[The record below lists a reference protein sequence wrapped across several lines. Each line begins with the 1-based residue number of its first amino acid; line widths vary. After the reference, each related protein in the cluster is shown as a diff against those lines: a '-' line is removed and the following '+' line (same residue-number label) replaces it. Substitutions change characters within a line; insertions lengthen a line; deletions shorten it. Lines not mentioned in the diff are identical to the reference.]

1 MRLDFKKI
9 EIHSFMSFEDEVFE
23 FDARKGMVLV
33 RGRNNDLPD
42 EVNGSGKSNLWGAL
56 TYVLFGQVQDRIK
69 KNENIVN
76 RFVAD
81 RDMRVALTLYADGK
95 PYKVVRGLNKGKT
108 SYLELYSGDDDVT
121 KSTIAETQDFLEKE
135 IIRCDLSIFLRTILL
150 TSKQTYNFYEL
161 KKADKKEFV
170 EKLFDISV
178 FGDMYQ
184 AIHRDTLDC
193 DKAILARQ
201 NKLLVLNRSNEDYS
215 ARMAQY
221 DADRKKKLS
230 DLDKTISN
238 TKCSYEKLKASG
250 ITINAE
256 EKAKLESAAEK
267 INTAKRKLNSSA
279 ADVNTQLSK
288 IELAIHKLNSSKES
302 KQAAIDKQSS
312 IMAKLCEDCRPVF
325 AEHCGIAGYGKEIS
339 EINEKL
345 AKLAS
350 ASTAELSKKSEIS
363 DKLKKLDEK
372 LELVENKITELT
384 SEYNKASRELMLLE
398 SRINSME
405 TDRKKTETET
415 NPYAELYNNNIKNI
429 ETENA
434 ALDAETEKCRYLK
447 FAENVVSQETLR
459 KFIISDLIGLLN
471 NKIKTYLTKL
481 GSKYTVVFDSDMD
494 YEFITEGGVYEFGN
508 FSAGEQMRI
517 MMATSFAFRDFMS
530 IRNGLN
536 ANILVLDEYFDS
548 AISSSCVERVLSL
561 LKEYAEDCNQTI
573 YCISHRS
580 EVSTES
586 FDSVMEIQ
594 KTNNISRILYIG

>member
-23 FDARKGMVLV
+23 FDTRKGMVLV
-33 RGRNNDLPD
+33 RGKNNDLPD
-42 EVNGSGKSNLWGAL
+42 EVNGSGKSNLFNSL

-76 RFVAD
+76 RFVSD
-81 RDMRVALTLYADGK
+81 RDMRVVLTFYVDGK
-95 PYKVVRGLNKGKT
+95 PYKIIRGLNKGKT
-108 SYLELYSGDDDVT
+108 SYLELYSGADDIT

-161 KKADKKEFV
+161 KKSDKKEFV

-193 DKAILARQ
+193 DKSILAHQ

-221 DADRKKKLS
+221 DVDRKKKLS
-230 DLDKTISN
+230 ELDNAISN
-238 TKCSYEKLKASG
+238 TRRSYNKLKSSE
-250 ITINAE
+250 IKVNAE
-256 EKAKLESAAEK
+256 EKTKLETAMGK
-267 INTAKRKLNSSA
+267 INAAKIKLNSSVS
-279 ADVNTQLSK
+279 DVNNKISK

-302 KQAAIDKQSS
+302 KQAAIDKQAS
-312 IMAKLCEDCRPVF
+312 IMAKLCDSCQSVF

-345 AKLAS
+345 VKLA
-350 ASTAELSKKSEIS
+350 AAAETESSKKLEIA

-372 LELVENKITELT
+372 LSLIESKIVSLT
-384 SEYNKASRELMLLE
+384 SEYNRASRELVLLE
-398 SRINSME
+398 SKINSME
-405 TDRKKTETET
+405 TDKKKTEAEA
-415 NPYAELYNNNIKNI
+415 NPYTELYDSNIKNI
-429 ETENA
+429 EAENT
-434 ALDAETEKCRYLK
+434 ALDADVEKCRYLK

-494 YEFITEGGVYEFGN
+494 YEFITEGGTYEFGN

-561 LKEYAEDCNQTI
+561 LKEYSEDCNQTI

-580 EVSTES
+580 EVSTEN
-586 FDSVMEIQ
+586 FDSIIEIQ